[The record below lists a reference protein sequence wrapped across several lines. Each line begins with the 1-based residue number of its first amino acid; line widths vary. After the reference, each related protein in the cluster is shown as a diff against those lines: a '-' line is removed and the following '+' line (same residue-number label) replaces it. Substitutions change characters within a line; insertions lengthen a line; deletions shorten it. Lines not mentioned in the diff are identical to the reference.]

1 MMPMKLP
8 ALHDGH
14 SPITLQQAFHEA
26 LEAIETSPDA
36 IHRHRVSVEGRCFPV
51 TEVVSAMRDCTDLV
65 PMRTSDVLAV
75 LARRLDAPAPT
86 GRTHTYGDWAG
97 LVQRYCQNMVAP
109 VEWQE
114 GLA

>member
-1 MMPMKLP
+1 MKLP

-26 LEAIETSPDA
+26 LEAIETCPDA
-36 IHRHRVSVEGRCFPV
+36 IHRHRVSVEGRSFPV
-51 TEVVSAMRDCTDLV
+51 TEVVAAMLDCTDLV
-65 PMRTSDVLAV
+65 PMRTSYVLAD
-75 LARRLDAPAPT
+75 LARRFDAPAPT
-86 GRTHTYGDWAG
+86 GRTHTYGDWVG
-97 LVQRYCQNMVAP
+97 LVQRYCQNIVPP